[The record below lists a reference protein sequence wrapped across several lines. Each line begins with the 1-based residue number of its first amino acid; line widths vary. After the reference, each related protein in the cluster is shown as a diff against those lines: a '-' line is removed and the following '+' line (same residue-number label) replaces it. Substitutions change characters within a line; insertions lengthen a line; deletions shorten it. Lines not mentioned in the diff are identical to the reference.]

1 MGKEVFAFCWREAS
15 ERAGDGLVEGFDR
28 SSPCL
33 AQQGLQFGEEL
44 FDRIEVGAVWRQ
56 ITQVG
61 TGGLDGFADALDLV
75 AGQIV
80 HHDNVALPQRRDQEL
95 LHPSEECLAVD
106 RAVDDAWRR
115 HAVLAQGSNEG
126 DCFPVTVRDC
136 ANQPLA
142 TRTTAVK
149 PGHLGGR
156 AAFVDKDQALRFHI
170 SLTGAPFQA
179 RLGDIGPILFR
190 GSQ

>member
-95 LHPSEECLAVD
+95 LHPRSEEHTSEL
-106 RAVDDAWRR
+106 
-115 HAVLAQGSNEG
+115 Q
-126 DCFPVTVRDC
+126 
-136 ANQPLA
+136 
-142 TRTTAVK
+142 
-149 PGHLGGR
+149 
-156 AAFVDKDQALRFHI
+156 
-170 SLTGAPFQA
+170 SL
-179 RLGDIGPILFR
+179 
-190 GSQ
+190 